1 MSGNEVIEARIA
13 SLEEKIESFC
23 ERIDK
28 NITDLYIKYHAIK
41 EERAKCELE
50 MTKALGKV
58 QIEAFKRPSWL
69 VTWILGGLMSLSC
82 SLLILYLKK

>member
-1 MSGNEVIEARIA
+1 MNELLQERIT
-13 SLEEKIESFC
+13 SLEEKIDAFI

-28 NITDLYIKYHAIK
+28 NITDLYVKYHTVK
-41 EERAKCELE
+41 EERSKCELE
-50 MTKALGKV
+50 MTKELNKV

-69 VTWILGGLMSLSC
+69 LTWILGALMSLSC